1 MSGADRTH
9 GSPRRFERGV
19 SSLISCGLL
28 FLWGEDRMTEKQYED
43 LMYALCTI
51 IALGKEKPEPVPCIS
66 YEDVLK
72 AEENRLKNEV
82 KEIYK
87 ALTGSPSNRE
97 VTHKNNMQE
106 TVREIEESMK
116 AEREKKAAF
125 EEEEKAKQAEQA
137 ELERIKN
144 EEQERRGANH
154 RVVCIDHLREG
165 ANR

>member
-1 MSGADRTH
+1 MG
-9 GSPRRFERGV
+9 GGNK
-19 SSLISCGLL
+19 
-28 FLWGEDRMTEKQYED
+28 MTEKQYEN
-43 LMYALCTI
+43 LMYALSTI
-51 IALGKEKPEPVPCIS
+51 IALGKYQNKPCPSPGIS
-66 YEDVLK
+66 YDQVINIFNVQVEAE
-72 AEENRLKNEV
+72 AEEVYKN
-82 KEIYK
+82 
-87 ALTGSPSNRE
+87 LTGSPSNRE

-106 TVREIEESMK
+106 VVRKVEESMK

-144 EEQERRGANH
+144 KEQERRGANH